1 MFKKLKLRLL
11 TYFRRLLFPLYLFP
25 LKLLTYSL
33 YYLLRALGR
42 LTWSLLLILFDM
54 LIYPFLGLRHFLK
67 SLFLLALLIYLALS
81 LLVISDYLVKEY
93 PNLSKFYCSNI
104 LSEREI
110 PDNIVRVVAYGS
122 GSGFFITPNQVLT
135 NYHVIKG
142 SSSPKVILPDDSIV
156 GVATISANMQEDLA
170 IITTRDSYRRLVYNL
185 GDSERLVEGEQVIS
199 KGYAWEAGIE
209 HKPITLTGTYGGNR
223 NNTEGDYVLTDI
235 GLVRGM
241 SGGPLLDKCGDVVG
255 VNTAGIGGLSMFIG
269 SYRFKLLWPTFSSEG
284 LKTISVDP
292 TLSPEDGVKAFYTY
306 LAARDMQS
314 SFDLLSKEYLNF
326 TDINEW
332 SARFTDILDINV
344 LHTEGVED
352 LPDTVFV
359 KFITKTWTG
368 TEVVYKFYEG
378 VWVTKLED
386 SVYKM
391 RRSMI
396 KEVADPPWD
405 WQYTGPEF

>member
-1 MFKKLKLRLL
+1 MLQAIIKKLR

-54 LIYPFLGLRHFLK
+54 LVYPFLSLRNALK
-67 SLFLLALLIYLALS
+67 SLCLLALLVYIALS

-93 PNLSKFYCSNI
+93 PNLSKLMCANI
-104 LSEREI
+104 LAKHKI

-122 GSGFFITPNQVLT
+122 GSGFFISPNQVMT

-142 SSSPKVILPDDSIV
+142 SAAPKVILPDDTIAQV
-156 GVATISANMQEDLA
+156 TGVSANMAEDLA
-170 IITTRDSYRRLVYNL
+170 IITTQDRYPDLVYKL
-185 GDSERLVEGEQVIS
+185 GDSDDLVQGEQVIS

-223 NNTEGDYVLTDI
+223 NNATDDYVLTDI
-235 GLVRGM
+235 GLVHGM
-241 SGGPLLDKCGDVVG
+241 SGGPLLDRCGDVVG
-255 VNTAGIGGLSMFIG
+255 VNTAGVGGLSLFIG
-269 SYRFKLLWPTFSSEG
+269 SYRFKQLWPTFSSEG
-284 LKTISVDP
+284 LETISVDP
-292 TLSPEDGVKAFYTY
+292 TLSPEDGVIAFYTY
-306 LAARDMQS
+306 LATRDMQS
-314 SFDLLSKEYLNF
+314 SFGLLSQEYLNF
-326 TDINEW
+326 TNIAEW
-332 SARFTDILDINV
+332 SARFTDILDIDV
-344 LHTEGVED
+344 VYTGVVEGSH
-352 LPDTVFV
+352 DTVFV
-359 KFITKTWTG
+359 KFITRTWTG
-368 TEVVYKFYEG
+368 SEVVYKFYQG

-386 SVYKM
+386 GIYKM

-405 WQYTGPEF
+405 WEWSGQED